1 MVKRLFFAALG
12 ALLLAGQGYGADPKK
27 EKYAIKLSPTSKVRT
42 KTVKLY
48 KTKDEDGKTTYRC
61 YYKITA
67 KKGTAYTVWLT
78 EKNSSNEKIR
88 IRNAY
93 GQDAVAYL
101 CGDKPTTECKN
112 RAWNINEPLAHFEN
126 IDCGIE
132 TRWLISGEEWSSDW
146 TDDWDTTSWTD
157 AAADDDWGIDWGT
170 SSTPSTWTYFIL
182 VEGVSGATAKLNYVA
197 KKMIPKGVAANPLV
211 IKPKNKVQKVNLK
224 DGFMGDYYYVQVK
237 VKGGSCYRFGT
248 VNGKAANQLSF
259 DETYNLNLGILGPYA
274 AWAKKYNQAISF
286 LPDGDQTVLMRLK
299 SSKGY
304 KATGKLQF
312 FVEKQKDIKKHK
324 ATALS
329 LKKPVEFKPGYL
341 NKPNSGYFDMIV
353 DQQLFS
359 LSAKKGKNYVVE
371 TSGAR
376 ADVPI
381 IAYLYDSKGNILKTN
396 RSKGSYSH
404 DVRVVFTPSKAA
416 KYYIGVCEDHG
427 LFDDFT
433 PKNKKVSITAST
445 VSSTMKTVKLSPVP
459 GTKASKTRDA
469 DKAGSSVI
477 VLGKNNWNAKCV
489 FGASAGVT
497 YAFSTSFKD
506 PKNTETNLLTAAIY
520 SGKVSA
526 KTLVKTVTVAPGS
539 KFTYKVEKAG
549 MYYMLIRPAA
559 GEGLDYKP
567 IRVHSVGYFADGRK
581 AGALKVTLTGAK
593 GMWKISKKKNATQ
606 YASDSSVIMPV
617 GTKTLYFTAVKGYTT
632 PKSVQA
638 KVLSGKTV
646 EVGDIYYTDKWDPK
660 DDSTKKAT
668 AWTLKGKYTTQTK
681 HTLWKTDKTDCY
693 SFYSKKGYHYTFSL
707 YGNGSGDQ
715 VFTIKNENGTYYAKK
730 VKSVTRLL
738 LPKSSKKYYLI
749 VSHSTS
755 TNVGGAYKLKG
766 RYEDLGVVKF
776 TKSTFTA
783 KDTATSVTVTAVRTK
798 ATGAFRAR
806 WTLSAGTAKA
816 GTNYKNASGYVS
828 WKSGDKAKKTIKINL
843 VPKTIPVKGKD
854 LTFKVTLKDASTVSA
869 AKAGDKLKNV
879 LQAAFPSYK
888 TSAQATVK
896 ISNTAKYKT
905 AADAYASVYTDKVAK
920 QKTED
925 KSRLRIGTFY
935 GLVRESGAVLT
946 NGAPE
951 FGAVTLTVSAGK
963 SASADAMT
971 AKVQIA
977 GKTYVFKSPAGEA
990 TGWTGKSADGAVT
1003 KTLVNVFTRSRVV
1016 TPEPVEGEDPPEPVT
1031 VVDRYTNTLVV
1042 AATDGKY
1049 SDWVKSGC
1057 KAELTFLNPVE
1068 DEGGDVVVETASYA
1082 GSLYRRNAKIQEYLN
1097 AAFLFD
1103 GYYTVSLVPGT
1114 VKGTDRGTPDAG
1126 VPSGNG
1132 YLTLTVDNK
1141 GGVKIAGLLPDQS
1154 AVSASATAC
1163 GIVANSSSKTGYSMI
1178 VPVYQATSNVCF
1190 AAELRLF
1197 MQSDKSHLDGKKY
1210 KTVFD
1215 SVRSTVCWNSDVAAT
1230 EDGVQGWRMA
1240 CVPVGGWYDLLAN
1253 LQGYYNSL
1261 ADSFA
1266 AGAPNA
1272 FPSEL
1277 LPDGYA
1283 YAATPSAVPVSLV
1296 GNKFSAAAKS
1306 LVADSDDKTQYDFVA
1321 SVNPCNVKIS
1331 FSRATGVSSGTCSAW
1346 IVNEKTGA
1354 QRQLTGFKH
1363 FGVLTIDRDTCSAVK
1378 GGLDDDT
1385 LISGA
1390 IARPVT
1396 IDGRVWMF
1404 SIPFEV
1410 YAD

>member
-1 MVKRLFFAALG
+1 MMKRLILAALG
-12 ALLLAGQGYGADPKK
+12 VACFASEGFGADPKK
-27 EKYAIKLSPTSKVRT
+27 EKYAIGLTPKSSVQT

-112 RAWNINEPLAHFEN
+112 KAWNINEPLAHFEN

-170 SSTPSTWTYFIL
+170 SSTPSTWTYYIL

-211 IKPKNKVQKVNLK
+211 IKPKNKAQTVTLK
-224 DGFMGDYYYVQVK
+224 DGFMGDYYYIK
-237 VKGGSCYRFGT
+237 VALKGGYCYRFGT
-248 VNGKAANQLSF
+248 TGGTSANKLSF

-274 AWAKKYNQAISF
+274 AWAKSNNQAISF
-286 LPDGDQTVLMRLK
+286 LPDGDQSVLMRLQ

-304 KATGKLQF
+304 KATGKIRF
-312 FVEKQKDIKKHK
+312 FVEKKKTIKNHK
-324 ATALS
+324 STALT
-329 LKKPVEFKPGYL
+329 LNKAAEFKPGYL
-341 NKPNSGYFDMIV
+341 NKPGSGYFDMIV

-359 LSAKKGKNYVVE
+359 ISAKKGKNYVVE

-381 IAYLYDSKGNILKTN
+381 VAYLYDAKGNIITTN
-396 RSKGSYSH
+396 RSKGSDST
-404 DVRVVFTPSKAA
+404 DVRVVFTPAKAA
-416 KYYIGVCEDHG
+416 KYYVGVCEDHG

-433 PKNKKVSITAST
+433 PKYKKVQITAST
-445 VSSTMKTVKLSPVP
+445 VSSNVKTLKLSPVP
-459 GTKASKTRDA
+459 GAKGADPRAVDA
-469 DKAGSSVI
+469 AGSSVI
-477 VLGKNNWNAKCV
+477 TLGKNCWYAKCV
-489 FGASAGVT
+489 VGASAGVT
-497 YAFSTSFKD
+497 YAMATSFKTST
-506 PKNTETNLLTAAIY
+506 NAETNKLSALVYYNKIAAKNLIKA
-520 SGKVSA
+520 STFS
-526 KTLVKTVTVAPGS
+526 PGRT
-539 KFTYKVEKAG
+539 FTFKADSAG
-549 MYYMLIRPAA
+549 MYYVVIRAAA

-567 IRVHSVGYFADGRK
+567 IRVHSIGYYADGTK
-581 AGALKVTLTGAK
+581 AGALMVTLTGASGK
-593 GMWKISKKKNATQ
+593 WMLSKKGTQ
-606 YASDSSVIMPV
+606 YASGSSVIMPV

-632 PKSVQA
+632 PKSVKA

-660 DDSTKKAT
+660 DDSTKNAT

-715 VFTIKNENGTYYAKK
+715 VFSIKNEDGTYYAKK

-869 AKAGDKLKNV
+869 AKAGDKLKDV

-1114 VKGTDRGTPDAG
+1114 VVAADRGTPDAG

-1215 SVRSTVCWNSDVAAT
+1215 SVKSTVCWNSDVAAT

-1346 IVNEKTGA
+1346 IVNEETGA

-1363 FGVLTIDRDTCSAVK
+1363 FGVLTIDRDTRSAVK

-1396 IDGRVWMF
+1396 IDGRIWTF